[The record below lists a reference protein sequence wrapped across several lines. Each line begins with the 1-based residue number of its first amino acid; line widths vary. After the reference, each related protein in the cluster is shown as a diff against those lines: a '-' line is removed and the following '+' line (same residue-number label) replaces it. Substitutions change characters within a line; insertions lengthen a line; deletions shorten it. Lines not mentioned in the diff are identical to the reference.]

1 MMLML
6 ALVLVVVL
14 TVEAK
19 ADTTQWQ
26 IEWDQDF
33 SIIETVHTYDQG
45 LVNDLLDAG
54 FSGGGDRDSYHRQI
68 QDWESYNNLAA
79 KFPILSK
86 TRNFIILS
94 VTTINIDKNQQKN
107 ILQNYTGAVDFEFS
121 TLGIF
126 LKNSG
131 QKIGESTYRWKL
143 GADWQN
149 DFPKSYFTKCV
160 TFNGFALGL
169 SIFLIGVICI
179 SVFYSRKVRHINRL
193 ITEEYS
199 IENYLAKQ
207 AELQKETEKEE
218 VNEN

>member
-6 ALVLVVVL
+6 TFVLVLVL
-14 TVEAK
+14 TVETK

-26 IEWDQDF
+26 IEWDEDF
-33 SIIETVHTYDQG
+33 AIVETVHTYDQG
-45 LVNDLLDAG
+45 LVTKLVDAG
-54 FSGGGDRDSYHRQI
+54 FSRGGDEDSYYRQV

-94 VTTINIDKNQQKN
+94 VTTINLDKNHKTN
-107 ILQNYTGAVDFEFS
+107 ILQNHKGAVDFEFS

-131 QKIGESTYRWKL
+131 QKIGESTYQWRL
-143 GADWQN
+143 GTDGQRDLAK
-149 DFPKSYFTKCV
+149 PYFTKCV
-160 TFNGFALGL
+160 TFNGFVLGL
-169 SIFLIGVICI
+169 SIFLIGVTCI
-179 SVFYSRKVRHINRL
+179 SIFYSRKVRYINRL

-207 AELQKETEKEE
+207 AELQKGTEEE
-218 VNEN
+218 KVNEN